1 MNAGNQQKAK
11 SPPQA
16 NKAKARTL
24 RTLDAPRVNL
34 FAPPVKTG
42 VEGVVADEEP
52 WPEEPELDPEAEL
65 PWVAAAALL
74 AAEVGTRLEPR

>member
-1 MNAGNQQKAK
+1 M
-11 SPPQA
+11 
-16 NKAKARTL
+16 
-24 RTLDAPRVNL
+24 

-74 AAEVGTRLEPR
+74 AAEVGTRLEPVDEGAVANAWLDELGAGLPYAAALEGSDP

>member
-1 MNAGNQQKAK
+1 M
-11 SPPQA
+11 
-16 NKAKARTL
+16 
-24 RTLDAPRVNL
+24 
-34 FAPPVKTG
+34 KTG

-74 AAEVGTRLEPR
+74 AAAAEVGTRLEPLDEGAVANAWLDELGAGLPYAAALEGTDP

>member
-1 MNAGNQQKAK
+1 M
-11 SPPQA
+11 
-16 NKAKARTL
+16 
-24 RTLDAPRVNL
+24 

-74 AAEVGTRLEPR
+74 AAAAEVGTRLEPVDEGAVANAWLDELGAGLPYAAALEGTDP

>member
-1 MNAGNQQKAK
+1 M
-11 SPPQA
+11 
-16 NKAKARTL
+16 
-24 RTLDAPRVNL
+24 

-74 AAEVGTRLEPR
+74 AAAAEVGLRIDPLEEGTVANAWLDELGAGLPYAAALEGTEP